1 MSTIEAEA
9 GERFVKVGE
18 LVEICHQTFG
28 RPSDPPL
35 LLIAGLG
42 AQMILW
48 EDDFCAAL
56 AARDLWVVRFDNRDV
71 GKSSPIDWRPPAD
84 AGAAVAE
91 RQPGDRIAAPY
102 RLKDMAADAVG
113 LMDALG
119 IARAHV
125 VGASM
130 GGMIAQEVAIHWP
143 ERVRSLTSIMST
155 TGDPRLPPPTP
166 AVMTVFTK
174 PPPKTAEEYVEANV
188 AAWLIFRGAGYPDD
202 EQRDR
207 ARAIRAAQRGFNPE
221 GGQRQMLAVYASGSR
236 KKTLPS
242 VKAPTLVIH
251 GADDPLLPLA
261 AGEDTAATIP
271 GAKLVVLPRMG
282 HALPLAVWPRVID
295 EIAELVKRAP

>member
-1 MSTIEAEA
+1 MSDIALEA
-9 GERFVKVGE
+9 GERLAKVGD
-18 LVEICHQTFG
+18 LEICCQTFG

-42 AQMILW
+42 AQMIIW

-56 AARDLWVVRFDNRDV
+56 AERGLWVARYDNRDV
-71 GKSSPIDWRPPAD
+71 GKSAQIEWKPPSD

-91 RQPGDRIAAPY
+91 RKPGDRIPAPY
-102 RLKDMAADAVG
+102 LLKDMAADAVG

-143 ERVRSLTSIMST
+143 ERVRSLTSISST

-166 AVMTVFTK
+166 AVMKVFTN

-188 AAWLIFRGAGYPDD
+188 AAWLVFRGPGYPED
-202 EQRDR
+202 EKRDR
-207 ARAIRAAQRGFNPE
+207 ARAMRAAKRGFNVE
-221 GGQRQMLAVYASGSR
+221 GGQRQLLAVYASGSR
-236 KKTLPS
+236 KKTLPG
-242 VKAPTLVIH
+242 VTAPTLVIH
-251 GADDPLLPLA
+251 GADDPLVPLA

-295 EIAELVKRAP
+295 EIMELAKRAP

>member
-1 MSTIEAEA
+1 MTTIELEA
-9 GERFVKVGE
+9 GERFAKVGD
-18 LVEICHQTFG
+18 LEICYQTFG

-56 AARDLWVVRFDNRDV
+56 AERGLWVVRFDNRDI
-71 GKSSPIDWRPPAD
+71 GKSSQIDWKPTAD

-91 RQPGDRIAAPY
+91 RKKGDRIAAPY
-102 RLKDMAADAVG
+102 LLKDMAADAIG

-130 GGMIAQEVAIHWP
+130 GGMIAQEAAIRWP

-166 AVMTVFTK
+166 EVMTVFTK
-174 PPPKTAEEYVEANV
+174 PPPTTAEEYVEANV
-188 AAWLIFRGAGYPDD
+188 AAWLIFRGPGYPED
-202 EQRDR
+202 EKRDR
-207 ARAIRAAQRGFNPE
+207 ARAIRAARRGFNVE
-221 GGQRQMLAVYASGSR
+221 GGQRQLLAVYASGSR
-236 KKTLPS
+236 KKTLPG

-251 GADDPLLPLA
+251 GADDPLMPLA
-261 AGEDTAATIP
+261 AGEDTAASVP
-271 GAKLVVLPRMG
+271 DAKLVVLPRMG
-282 HALPLAVWPRVID
+282 HALPVAVWPRVID
-295 EIAELVKRAP
+295 EIVALTKRAP

>member
-1 MSTIEAEA
+1 MTKIELQP
-9 GERFVKVGE
+9 GERIAEVGD
-18 LVEICHQTFG
+18 LEICYQTFG

-35 LLIAGLG
+35 MLIAGLG

-56 AARDLWVVRFDNRDV
+56 AERGLWVVRFDNRDV
-71 GKSSPIDWRPPAD
+71 GKSTQIDWRPPAD
-84 AGAAVAE
+84 AGGAVAE
-91 RQPGDRIAAPY
+91 RKKGDRLPAPY
-102 RLKDMAADAVG
+102 RLEDMAADTIG

-130 GGMIAQEVAIHWP
+130 GGMIAQEVAIRWP

-155 TGDPRLPPPTP
+155 TGDPRLPPPNP
-166 AVMTVFTK
+166 DVMTVFTK
-174 PPPKTAEEYVEANV
+174 PPPKTSDEYVEANV
-188 AAWLIFRGAGYPDD
+188 AAWKLFRGPGYPED
-202 EQRDR
+202 EKRDR
-207 ARAIRAAQRGFNPE
+207 ARAIRAAQRGFYPD
-221 GGQRQMLAVYASGSR
+221 GGQRQLLAVYASGSR

-251 GADDPLLPLA
+251 GADDPLVPLA
-261 AGEDTAATIP
+261 AGEDTAASVP

-282 HALPLAVWPRVID
+282 HALPLAVWPQVID
-295 EIAELVKRAP
+295 QIAELTKRAP

>member
-18 LVEICHQTFG
+18 LEICYETFG

-166 AVMTVFTK
+166 AVMTVFAK

-188 AAWLIFRGAGYPDD
+188 AAWLGFRGPGYPED

-282 HALPLAVWPRVID
+282 HALPLAVWPQVID
-295 EIAELVKRAP
+295 EIVELVKRAP

>member
-1 MSTIEAEA
+1 VSTIEAEA
-9 GERFVKVGE
+9 GERLIKVGE
-18 LVEICHQTFG
+18 LEICCQTFG

-42 AQMILW
+42 AQMIMW

-56 AARDLWVVRFDNRDV
+56 AERGLWVVRFDNRDV
-71 GKSSPIDWRPPAD
+71 GRSSLIDWKPPVD

-91 RQPGDRIAAPY
+91 RQRGERMAAPY
-102 RLKDMAADAVG
+102 LLKDMAADAVG

-130 GGMIAQEVAIHWP
+130 GGMIAQEVAIHYP
-143 ERVRSLTSIMST
+143 ERLRSLTSIMST

-174 PPPKTAEEYVEANV
+174 PPPKTPEEYVEANV
-188 AAWLIFRGAGYPDD
+188 AAWLIFRGPGYPED
-202 EQRDR
+202 EKRDR
-207 ARAIRAAQRGFNPE
+207 ARAIRAAERGFNPE

-236 KKTLPS
+236 KKTLPN
-242 VKAPTLVIH
+242 VQAPTLVIH
-251 GADDPLLPLA
+251 GADDPLIPLA

-271 GAKLVVLPRMG
+271 GAKLVVLARMG

-295 EIAELVKRAP
+295 EIAELTKRAA